1 MNSQQG
7 TDTVAD
13 FGAVLAASG
22 LQKADVKLYSTLVSK
37 INQVEMASS
46 IGTDP
51 ANKFVLSLHTF
62 ALRMILEMAVKQKMP
77 YGTLRRHAIRGDIT
91 GILGTSDVENT
102 ISERFFSNVSPEISD
117 QMRADRE
124 ERDQSLAKVPC
135 GDGCWFCCATHRMID
150 ATPADAERIWEAVG
164 ASKVPGHEH
173 PNACPALGV
182 DGRCR
187 AYSVRPHTC
196 RQRLSTSKEA
206 CCIDLEQGVG
216 SNEEHVIHLG
226 SPFDSNELARLLA
239 MCVRTKEPFLNLLT
253 TLRALRSGASMSD
266 AVSKGRRSF
275 QRFDKNSQP
284 KGRIVQPIDLHLPD
298 SAD

>member
-102 ISERFFSNVSPEISD
+102 ISERFF
-117 QMRADRE
+117 QT
-124 ERDQSLAKVPC
+124 SLQKFPTKCVLTAKR
-135 GDGCWFCCATHRMID
+135 GTKALQR
-150 ATPADAERIWEAVG
+150 
-164 ASKVPGHEH
+164 
-173 PNACPALGV
+173 CPAGT
-182 DGRCR
+182 G
-187 AYSVRPHTC
+187 A
-196 RQRLSTSKEA
+196 
-206 CCIDLEQGVG
+206 G
-216 SNEEHVIHLG
+216 S
-226 SPFDSNELARLLA
+226 A
-239 MCVRTKEPFLNLLT
+239 
-253 TLRALRSGASMSD
+253 
-266 AVSKGRRSF
+266 
-275 QRFDKNSQP
+275 
-284 KGRIVQPIDLHLPD
+284 VQPIE
-298 SAD
+298 